1 MTQIVGFTGRKRA
14 GKDTACNFILAVK
27 LAQLGVS
34 KSARLSLSGSV
45 EVTDVLDDKVQGE
58 DWFPFRAPYVDT
70 EALFNDR
77 LGDSIR
83 LYAIARKLKD
93 LSIDLFGLDKELV
106 FGSDEDKNKKTS
118 LRWQDMPTAT
128 KKKGKMSIR
137 EVLQYLGTDLFRKM
151 SNNIWVDSCISQIQ
165 RESPELALV
174 CDVRFENEV
183 RALQKAGGYVVGL
196 TRCKDADD
204 CHDSETSV
212 EKCMELCDAV
222 IENADLTI
230 PEQNEQIYLTTK
242 HLDIFP
248 DLG

>member
-83 LYAIARKLKD
+83 LYAFARKLKD

-106 FGSDEDKNKKTS
+106 LE
-118 LRWQDMPTAT
+118 AT
-128 KKKGKMSIR
+128 R
-137 EVLQYLGTDLFRKM
+137 
-151 SNNIWVDSCISQIQ
+151 
-165 RESPELALV
+165 
-174 CDVRFENEV
+174 
-183 RALQKAGGYVVGL
+183 
-196 TRCKDADD
+196 
-204 CHDSETSV
+204 
-212 EKCMELCDAV
+212 
-222 IENADLTI
+222 
-230 PEQNEQIYLTTK
+230 TK
-242 HLDIFP
+242 IKRQV
-248 DLG
+248 